1 VTEANTT
8 YARFNDTVQLYYKAT
23 DNLSPQVTSVAVVVK
38 NARGLTVATI
48 TVSAPKNV
56 NTWYSVTWTPRARGA
71 YRYCVYAKDLAG
83 NAQSVRGWAKVIVR

>member
-48 TVSAPKNV
+48 TVSAPQERQHLV
-56 NTWYSVTWTPRARGA
+56 QRHV
-71 YRYCVYAKDLAG
+71 D
-83 NAQSVRGWAKVIVR
+83 AQS